1 MAVADPV
8 RLPPLVMLMEL
19 LSHMRQSKAA
29 FVMVVLLVMVE
40 QLASAKFGDSKTG
53 TINAA
58 LIAKKE
64 APESNVLRTP
74 IWMMLMN

>member
-1 MAVADPV
+1 
-8 RLPPLVMLMEL
+8 
-19 LSHMRQSKAA
+19 
-29 FVMVVLLVMVE
+29 MVVLLVMVE